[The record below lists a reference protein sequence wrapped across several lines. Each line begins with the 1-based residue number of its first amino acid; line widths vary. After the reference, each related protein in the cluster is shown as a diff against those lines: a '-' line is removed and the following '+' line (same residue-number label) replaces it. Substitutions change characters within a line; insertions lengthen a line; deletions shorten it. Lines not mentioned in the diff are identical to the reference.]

1 MYVKYRYFTQTIS
14 RLCFSPLGMDLMK
27 YGVSTKLLINL
38 NIVSNPFGPIPEL
51 FMNFLYKCY
60 KTDLKTI
67 KCTLFFFFSSFY
79 LEYKVSTL
87 IISGIMKL
95 CITKGR
101 KIVFLE
107 CTSRME
113 YMRTTH
119 LEEELCFVYKENENN
134 TLMDSYDTFY
144 KNEKQLKNSYC

>member
-1 MYVKYRYFTQTIS
+1 MYA
-14 RLCFSPLGMDLMK
+14 
-27 YGVSTKLLINL
+27 
-38 NIVSNPFGPIPEL
+38 
-51 FMNFLYKCY
+51 
-60 KTDLKTI
+60 
-67 KCTLFFFFSSFY
+67 FFFSSFY